1 MTERTFAHVC
11 ETGGARRTWLTGIEN
26 VRKRYLISAAAHNLG
41 LLMRSLFK
49 MGTPRG
55 LQQFKTDLEGV
66 VSSFYLAWLAATR
79 LWRSFTHPAGHK
91 TNFCDSTVSETN
103 LALVT

>member
-1 MTERTFAHVC
+1 
-11 ETGGARRTWLTGIEN
+11 
-26 VRKRYLISAAAHNLG
+26 
-41 LLMRSLFK
+41 MRSLFK

-79 LWRSFTHPAGHK
+79 FWQSLARSASHP
-91 TNFCDSTVSETN
+91 TNSCASTVPEIN
-103 LALVT
+103 LALVA